1 MGISFSFFII
11 FSVYLAILSLQS
23 SINEE
28 NGLGLT
34 AVCALYFS
42 FFLSC
47 FYSATVISILGT
59 KYTVVLAYIVMAIYT
74 VCNFYPS
81 WYTLVP
87 GSIMLGLIYGP
98 LWASQSVHITSIAHQ
113 YALQIGKKSQPIV
126 FQFFGIYVFF
136 VNFGYLPANVVS
148 SVVLLNSGS
157 PNTSVV
163 ESSLGDICNNTDVAN
178 LDRIYLYVLLS
189 IYVVFDVIAVVMVIM
204 LVDRLVAFSSM
215 SKVFDVHIKTPVI
228 STLKLLLSWKM
239 NMVVVMMVLNGY
251 SVSFVFGIFTKV
263 CLCVVV
269 QILANQFLRYILS
282 IFCMLILRYTFQI
295 ALEFTGLGFV
305 TLHSELQVHFQ
316 QSQMVI

>member
-1 MGISFSFFII
+1 MNDQDELKLPDELKKEDSNQLKDPSFPRCTSLKAYKNLLGISFSFFII

-47 FYSATVISILGT
+47 FYSAAVISIMGT
-59 KYTVVLAYIVMAIYT
+59 KYTIVLAYIVMAIYT

-126 FQFFGIYVFF
+126 FQFFGIYVFC
-136 VNFGYLPANVVS
+136 VNFGYLPANIVS
-148 SVVLLNSGS
+148 SVVLLNGRN

-163 ESSLGDICNNTDVAN
+163 ESFLGDVCNITDVAN

-189 IYVVFDVIAVVMVIM
+189 IYVVFDVIAVVMVIL
-204 LVDRLVAFSSM
+204 LVDRLVADGPFLSM
-215 SKVFDVHIKTPVI
+215 SKVFDVHIKTPII
-228 STLKLLLSWKM
+228 SMLKLMLSWKM

-263 CLCVVV
+263 CLYK
-269 QILANQFLRYILS
+269 F
-282 IFCMLILRYTFQI
+282 
-295 ALEFTGLGFV
+295 
-305 TLHSELQVHFQ
+305 
-316 QSQMVI
+316 